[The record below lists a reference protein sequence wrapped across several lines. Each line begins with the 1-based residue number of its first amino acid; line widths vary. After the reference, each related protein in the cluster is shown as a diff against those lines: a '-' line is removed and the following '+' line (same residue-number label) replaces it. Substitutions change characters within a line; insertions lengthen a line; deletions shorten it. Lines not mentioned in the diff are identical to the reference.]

1 MLNVSH
7 LSFAR
12 GNKLVLKDINLSL
25 HNSEVLVIKGSNG
38 IGKSTFLS
46 CIAGFLEPLEG
57 TVEYFSKSIDPTIS
71 AKNFIFVGEENF
83 AYEDLSILD
92 NIYYWLSLNCVS
104 PNQKSIHRSME
115 YLFGRID
122 VNKKFH
128 QLSYGQKRKM
138 RMLLLLL
145 INKPV
150 WILDDP
156 FNGLDDETISKLI
169 KIISMKR
176 DQHGM
181 IIMASHIIPHIK
193 NMKEF
198 ELS

>member
-12 GNKLVLKDINLSL
+12 GNKLVLKDINLSVT
-25 HNSEVLVIKGSNG
+25 NSEVLLIKGSNG

-92 NIYYWLSLNCVS
+92 NIYYWLCLNCVT
-104 PNQKSIHRSME
+104 PNQKSIHRSIE

-122 VNKKFH
+122 VDKKFH
-128 QLSYGQKRKM
+128 RLSYGQKRKM

>member
-12 GNKLVLKDINLSL
+12 GNKLVLKDINLSVT
-25 HNSEVLVIKGSNG
+25 NSEVLLIKGSNG

-92 NIYYWLSLNCVS
+92 NIYYWLSLNCVT
-104 PNQKSIHRSME
+104 PNQESIHRSIE

-122 VNKKFH
+122 MDKKFH
-128 QLSYGQKRKM
+128 RLSYGQKRKM

-145 INKPV
+145 IDKPV

-181 IIMASHIIPHIK
+181 IIMATHIIPHIRD
-193 NMKEF
+193 MKEF

>member
-12 GNKLVLKDINLSL
+12 GNKLVLKDINLSVT
-25 HNSEVLVIKGSNG
+25 NSEVLLIKGSNG

-57 TVEYFSKSIDPTIS
+57 TIEYFSKSIDPTIS

-92 NIYYWLSLNCVS
+92 NIYYWLCLNCVT
-104 PNQKSIHRSME
+104 PNQKSIHRSIE

-122 VNKKFH
+122 VDKKFH
-128 QLSYGQKRKM
+128 RLSYGQKRKM

-145 INKPV
+145 IDKPV

-181 IIMASHIIPHIK
+181 IIMATHIIPHIRD
-193 NMKEF
+193 MKEF

>member
-12 GNKLVLKDINLSL
+12 GNKLVLKDINLSVT
-25 HNSEVLVIKGSNG
+25 NSEVLLIKGSNG

-92 NIYYWLSLNCVS
+92 NIYYWLSLNCVT
-104 PNQKSIHRSME
+104 PNQKSIHRSIE

-122 VNKKFH
+122 MDKKFH
-128 QLSYGQKRKM
+128 RLSYGQKRKM

-145 INKPV
+145 IDKPV

-181 IIMASHIIPHIK
+181 IIMATHIIPHIRY
-193 NMKEF
+193 MKEF

>member
-12 GNKLVLKDINLSL
+12 GNKLVLKDINLSVT
-25 HNSEVLVIKGSNG
+25 NSEVLLIKGSNG

-92 NIYYWLSLNCVS
+92 NIYYWLCLNCVT
-104 PNQKSIHRSME
+104 PNQKSIHRSIE

-122 VNKKFH
+122 VDKKFH
-128 QLSYGQKRKM
+128 RLSYGQKRKM

-145 INKPV
+145 IDKPV

-176 DQHGM
+176 NQHGM
-181 IIMASHIIPHIK
+181 IIMATHIIPHIRD
-193 NMKEF
+193 MKEF

>member
-12 GNKLVLKDINLSL
+12 GNKLVLKDINLSVS
-25 HNSEVLVIKGSNG
+25 NSEVLLIKGSNG

-57 TVEYFSKSIDPTIS
+57 TVEYFSKPIDPTLS

-92 NIYYWLSLNCVS
+92 NIYYWLSLNCVT
-104 PNQKSIHRSME
+104 PNQKSIHKSIE

-122 VNKKFH
+122 MNKKFH
-128 QLSYGQKRKM
+128 KFSYGQKRKM

-145 INKPV
+145 IDKPV

-181 IIMASHIIPHIK
+181 IIMATHIIPHIRD
-193 NMKEF
+193 MKEF

>member
-12 GNKLVLKDINLSL
+12 GNKLVLKDINLSVT
-25 HNSEVLVIKGSNG
+25 NSEVLLIKGSNG

-92 NIYYWLSLNCVS
+92 NIYYWLSLNCVT
-104 PNQKSIHRSME
+104 PNQKSIHRSIE

-122 VNKKFH
+122 MDKKFH
-128 QLSYGQKRKM
+128 RLSYGQKRKM

-145 INKPV
+145 IDKPV

-181 IIMASHIIPHIK
+181 IIMATHIIPHIRD
-193 NMKEF
+193 MKEF

>member
-12 GNKLVLKDINLSL
+12 GNKLVLKDINLSI

-104 PNQKSIHRSME
+104 PNQKLIHRSME

-181 IIMASHIIPHIK
+181 IIIASHIIPHIK

>member
-12 GNKLVLKDINLSL
+12 GNKLVLKDINLSVS
-25 HNSEVLVIKGSNG
+25 NSEVLLIKGSNG

-57 TVEYFSKSIDPTIS
+57 TVEYFSKSIDPMLS

-92 NIYYWLSLNCVS
+92 NIYYWLSLNCVT
-104 PNQKSIHRSME
+104 PNQKSIHKSIE

-122 VNKKFH
+122 MNKKFH
-128 QLSYGQKRKM
+128 KFSYGQKRKM

-181 IIMASHIIPHIK
+181 IIMATHIIPHIRD
-193 NMKEF
+193 MKEF

>member
-12 GNKLVLKDINLSL
+12 GNKLVLKDINLSVT
-25 HNSEVLVIKGSNG
+25 NSEVLLIKGSNG

-92 NIYYWLSLNCVS
+92 NIYYWLSLNCVT
-104 PNQKSIHRSME
+104 PNQKSIHRSIE

-122 VNKKFH
+122 VDKKFH
-128 QLSYGQKRKM
+128 RLSYGQKRKM

-145 INKPV
+145 IDKPV

-181 IIMASHIIPHIK
+181 IIMATHIIPHIRD
-193 NMKEF
+193 MKEF
-198 ELS
+198 KLS

>member
-12 GNKLVLKDINLSL
+12 GNKLVLKDINLSI
-25 HNSEVLVIKGSNG
+25 HNSEVLIIKGSNG

-104 PNQKSIHRSME
+104 PNQKLIHRSME

-181 IIMASHIIPHIK
+181 IIIASHIIPHIK

>member
-1 MLNVSH
+1 MLNLSH

-12 GNKLVLKDINLSL
+12 GNKLVLKDINLSVT
-25 HNSEVLVIKGSNG
+25 NSEVLLIKGSNG
-38 IGKSTFLS
+38 IGKSTVLS

-57 TVEYFSKSIDPTIS
+57 TVEYFSKFIDPTIS

-92 NIYYWLSLNCVS
+92 NIYYWLCLNCVT
-104 PNQKSIHRSME
+104 PNQKSIHRSIE

-122 VNKKFH
+122 VDKKFH
-128 QLSYGQKRKM
+128 RLSYGQKRKM

-145 INKPV
+145 IDKPV

>member
-12 GNKLVLKDINLSL
+12 GNKLVLKDINLSVT
-25 HNSEVLVIKGSNG
+25 NSEVLLIKGSNG
-38 IGKSTFLS
+38 IGKSTFLY

-92 NIYYWLSLNCVS
+92 NIYYWLCLNCVT
-104 PNQKSIHRSME
+104 PNQKSIHRSIE

-122 VNKKFH
+122 MDKKFH
-128 QLSYGQKRKM
+128 RLSYGQKRKM

-145 INKPV
+145 IDKPV

-181 IIMASHIIPHIK
+181 IIMATHIIPHIRD
-193 NMKEF
+193 MKEF

>member
-12 GNKLVLKDINLSL
+12 GNKLVLKDINLSVT
-25 HNSEVLVIKGSNG
+25 NSEVLLIKGSNG

-57 TVEYFSKSIDPTIS
+57 TVEYFSKFIDPTIS

-92 NIYYWLSLNCVS
+92 NIYYWLSLNCVI
-104 PNQKSIHRSME
+104 PNQKSIHRSIE

-122 VNKKFH
+122 VDKKFH
-128 QLSYGQKRKM
+128 RLSYGQKRKM

-145 INKPV
+145 IDKPV

-176 DQHGM
+176 DQHGT
-181 IIMASHIIPHIK
+181 IIMATHIIPHIRD
-193 NMKEF
+193 MKEF

>member
-12 GNKLVLKDINLSL
+12 GNKLVLKDINLSI

-181 IIMASHIIPHIK
+181 IIIASHIIPHIK

>member
-12 GNKLVLKDINLSL
+12 GNKLVLKDINLSVS
-25 HNSEVLVIKGSNG
+25 NSEVLLIKGSNG

-92 NIYYWLSLNCVS
+92 NIYYWLSLNCVT
-104 PNQKSIHRSME
+104 PNQESIHRSIE

-122 VNKKFH
+122 MDKKFH
-128 QLSYGQKRKM
+128 RLSYGQKRKM

-145 INKPV
+145 IDKPV

-181 IIMASHIIPHIK
+181 IIMATHIIPHIRD
-193 NMKEF
+193 MKEF

>member
-12 GNKLVLKDINLSL
+12 GNKLVLKDINLSI

-104 PNQKSIHRSME
+104 PNQKLIHRSME

>member
-12 GNKLVLKDINLSL
+12 GNKLVLKDINLSVT
-25 HNSEVLVIKGSNG
+25 NSEVLLIKGSNG

-92 NIYYWLSLNCVS
+92 NIYYWLCLNCVT
-104 PNQKSIHRSME
+104 PNQKSIHRSIE

-128 QLSYGQKRKM
+128 RLSYGQKRKM

-145 INKPV
+145 IDKPV

-181 IIMASHIIPHIK
+181 IIMATHIIPHIK
-193 NMKEF
+193 DMKEF

>member
-12 GNKLVLKDINLSL
+12 GNKLVLKDINLSI
-25 HNSEVLVIKGSNG
+25 HNSEVLIIKGSNG

-57 TVEYFSKSIDPTIS
+57 TVEYFSKSIDSTIS

-104 PNQKSIHRSME
+104 PNQKLIHRSME

>member
-12 GNKLVLKDINLSL
+12 GNKLVLKDINLSVS
-25 HNSEVLVIKGSNG
+25 NSEVLLIKGSNG

-92 NIYYWLSLNCVS
+92 NIYYWLSLNCVT
-104 PNQKSIHRSME
+104 PNQESIHRSIE

-122 VNKKFH
+122 VDKKFH
-128 QLSYGQKRKM
+128 RLSYGQKRKM

-145 INKPV
+145 IDKPV

-181 IIMASHIIPHIK
+181 IIMATHIIPHIRD
-193 NMKEF
+193 MKEF

>member
-12 GNKLVLKDINLSL
+12 GNKLVLKDINLSVT
-25 HNSEVLVIKGSNG
+25 NSEVLLIKGSNG

-92 NIYYWLSLNCVS
+92 NIYYWLSLSCVT
-104 PNQKSIHRSME
+104 PNQKSIHRSIE

-122 VNKKFH
+122 VDKKFH
-128 QLSYGQKRKM
+128 RLSYGQKRKM

-145 INKPV
+145 IDKPV

-181 IIMASHIIPHIK
+181 IIMATHIIPHIRD
-193 NMKEF
+193 MKEF
-198 ELS
+198 KLS

>member
-12 GNKLVLKDINLSL
+12 GNKLVLKDINLSVT
-25 HNSEVLVIKGSNG
+25 NSEVLLIKGSNG

-92 NIYYWLSLNCVS
+92 NIYYWLSLSCVT
-104 PNQKSIHRSME
+104 PNQKSIHRSIE

-122 VNKKFH
+122 VDKKFH
-128 QLSYGQKRKM
+128 RLSYGQKRKM

-145 INKPV
+145 IDKPV

-181 IIMASHIIPHIK
+181 IIMATHIIPHIRD
-193 NMKEF
+193 MKEF

>member
-12 GNKLVLKDINLSL
+12 GNKLVLKNINLSI
-25 HNSEVLVIKGSNG
+25 HNSEVLIIKGSNG

-104 PNQKSIHRSME
+104 PNQKLIHRSME

-181 IIMASHIIPHIK
+181 IIIASHIIPHIK

>member
-1 MLNVSH
+1 
-7 LSFAR
+7 
-12 GNKLVLKDINLSL
+12 
-25 HNSEVLVIKGSNG
+25 
-38 IGKSTFLS
+38 
-46 CIAGFLEPLEG
+46 
-57 TVEYFSKSIDPTIS
+57 
-71 AKNFIFVGEENF
+71 
-83 AYEDLSILD
+83 
-92 NIYYWLSLNCVS
+92 
-104 PNQKSIHRSME
+104 ME

>member
-12 GNKLVLKDINLSL
+12 GNKLVLKDINLSIG
-25 HNSEVLVIKGSNG
+25 NSEVLLIKGSNG

-92 NIYYWLSLNCVS
+92 NIYYWLSLNCVTL
-104 PNQKSIHRSME
+104 NQESIHRSIE

-122 VNKKFH
+122 MDKKFH
-128 QLSYGQKRKM
+128 RLSYGQKRKM

-145 INKPV
+145 IDKPV

-181 IIMASHIIPHIK
+181 IIMATHIIPHIRD
-193 NMKEF
+193 MKEF

>member
-12 GNKLVLKDINLSL
+12 GNKLVLKDINLSVT
-25 HNSEVLVIKGSNG
+25 NSEVLLIKGSNG

-92 NIYYWLSLNCVS
+92 NIYYWLCLNCVT
-104 PNQKSIHRSME
+104 PNQKSIHRSIE

-122 VNKKFH
+122 VDKKFH
-128 QLSYGQKRKM
+128 RLSYGQKRKM

-145 INKPV
+145 IDKPL

-181 IIMASHIIPHIK
+181 IIMATHIIPHIRD
-193 NMKEF
+193 MKEF

>member
-12 GNKLVLKDINLSL
+12 GNKLVLKDINLSVT
-25 HNSEVLVIKGSNG
+25 NSEVLLIKGSNG

-57 TVEYFSKSIDPTIS
+57 TVEYFSKFIDPTIS

-92 NIYYWLSLNCVS
+92 NIYYWLCLNCVT
-104 PNQKSIHRSME
+104 PNQKSIHRSIE

-122 VNKKFH
+122 VDKKFH
-128 QLSYGQKRKM
+128 RLSYGQKRKM

-145 INKPV
+145 IDKPV

-181 IIMASHIIPHIK
+181 IIMATHIIPHIRD
-193 NMKEF
+193 MKEF

>member
-12 GNKLVLKDINLSL
+12 GNKLVLKDINLSVS
-25 HNSEVLVIKGSNG
+25 NSEVLLIKGSNG

-57 TVEYFSKSIDPTIS
+57 TVEYFSKPIDPTLS

-92 NIYYWLSLNCVS
+92 NIYYWLSLNCVT
-104 PNQKSIHRSME
+104 PNQKSIHKSIE

-122 VNKKFH
+122 MNKKFH
-128 QLSYGQKRKM
+128 KFSYGQKRKM

-156 FNGLDDETISKLI
+156 FNGLDDETISKLT

-176 DQHGM
+176 DQHGI
-181 IIMASHIIPHIK
+181 IIMATHIIPHIRD
-193 NMKEF
+193 MKEF

>member
-12 GNKLVLKDINLSL
+12 GNKLVLKDINLSI

-92 NIYYWLSLNCVS
+92 NIYYWLCLNCVT
-104 PNQKSIHRSME
+104 PNQKSIHRSIE

-122 VNKKFH
+122 VDKKFH

>member
-12 GNKLVLKDINLSL
+12 GNKLVLKDINLSVT
-25 HNSEVLVIKGSNG
+25 NSEVLLIKGSNG

-92 NIYYWLSLNCVS
+92 NIYYWLCLNCVT
-104 PNQKSIHRSME
+104 PNQKSIHRSIE

-122 VNKKFH
+122 MDKKFH
-128 QLSYGQKRKM
+128 RLSYGQKRKM

-145 INKPV
+145 IDKPV

-181 IIMASHIIPHIK
+181 IIMATHIIPHIRD
-193 NMKEF
+193 MKEF

>member
-12 GNKLVLKDINLSL
+12 GNKLVLKDINLSVT
-25 HNSEVLVIKGSNG
+25 NSEVLLIKGSNG

-92 NIYYWLSLNCVS
+92 NIYYWLCLNCVT
-104 PNQKSIHRSME
+104 PNQKSIHRSIE

-122 VNKKFH
+122 VDKKFH
-128 QLSYGQKRKM
+128 RLSYGQKRKM

-145 INKPV
+145 IDKPV

-176 DQHGM
+176 DQHGT
-181 IIMASHIIPHIK
+181 IIMATHIIPHIRD
-193 NMKEF
+193 MKEF

>member
-12 GNKLVLKDINLSL
+12 GNKLVLKDINLSI
-25 HNSEVLVIKGSNG
+25 HNSEVLIIKGSNG

-115 YLFGRID
+115 YLFGRIN

>member
-12 GNKLVLKDINLSL
+12 GNKLILKDINLSI
-25 HNSEVLVIKGSNG
+25 HNSELLIIKGSNG

-104 PNQKSIHRSME
+104 PNQKLIHRSME

>member
-12 GNKLVLKDINLSL
+12 GNKLVLKDINLSVS
-25 HNSEVLVIKGSNG
+25 NSEVLLIKGSNG

-57 TVEYFSKSIDPTIS
+57 TVEYFSKPIDPTLS

-92 NIYYWLSLNCVS
+92 NIYYWLSLNCVT
-104 PNQKSIHRSME
+104 PNQKSIHKSIE

-122 VNKKFH
+122 MNKKFH
-128 QLSYGQKRKM
+128 KFSYGQKRKM

-156 FNGLDDETISKLI
+156 FNGLDDETISKLT

-181 IIMASHIIPHIK
+181 IIMATHIIPHIRD
-193 NMKEF
+193 MKEF

>member
-12 GNKLVLKDINLSL
+12 GNKLVLKDINLSI

-92 NIYYWLSLNCVS
+92 NIYYWLSLNCVP
-104 PNQKSIHRSME
+104 PNQKLIHRSME

>member
-12 GNKLVLKDINLSL
+12 GNKLVLKDINLSI

-115 YLFGRID
+115 YLFGRIN

>member
-12 GNKLVLKDINLSL
+12 GNKLVLKDINLSI